1 MNNET
6 RFSTIFLPVLNV
18 FQHSPTQ
25 CNREKKGIFYKI
37 KRSPPWNWRRDNGVA
52 RRKKLCCPC
61 ASFRCASPW
70 TFFDFC
76 KRNPQPRATPL
87 LSRRVKK
94 FLQTRVADLTT
105 WENRGYVPLIEIL
118 AAVIRSW
125 EDWTWFFFSSSFITV
140 IIFIVFFDF
149 EISSNTLIRLT
160 RNDLFY
166 HSPFLKEYWNISEH
180 D

>member
-1 MNNET
+1 MKKRWMNNKI

-18 FQHSPTQ
+18 FQHFPTQ

-76 KRNPQPRATPL
+76 ERNPQSRAVPPRHFCLDTLKNFFEP
-87 LSRRVKK
+87 VH
-94 FLQTRVADLTT
+94 FVADPSNYA
-105 WENRGYVPLIEIL
+105 ENRGYVPLIEIL
-118 AAVIRSW
+118 NEAENFS
-125 EDWTWFFFSSSFITV
+125 TLFFFFYYRYYYYYC
-140 IIFIVFFDF
+140 IFWI
-149 EISSNTLIRLT
+149 LILK
-160 RNDLFY
+160 
-166 HSPFLKEYWNISEH
+166 FLIGLKFLRIR
-180 D
+180 